1 MYIPTRER
9 GTPAAEG
16 TEILAQS
23 QCLHKQEAWNRNT
36 LQGLTG

>member
-9 GTPAAEG
+9 GIPAAEG

-23 QCLHKQEAWNRNT
+23 QCLHKQEGTETPYRV
-36 LQGLTG
+36 